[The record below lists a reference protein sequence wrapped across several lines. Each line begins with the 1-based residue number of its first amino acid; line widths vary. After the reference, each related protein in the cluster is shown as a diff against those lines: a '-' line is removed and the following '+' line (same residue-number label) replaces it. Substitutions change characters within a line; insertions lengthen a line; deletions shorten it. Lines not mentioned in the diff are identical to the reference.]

1 MPRGTKSVLGD
12 RFVNKNGYTYEK
24 TNRGW
29 EAVHQIIAE
38 EKLKRRPKP
47 DEQVYFKDGNRGNI
61 DPSNIGI
68 KLRKSQ
74 SPERRLTL
82 MDARI
87 EDMKDQLFLL
97 IQEREELARE
107 IAREK
112 SNSQSNL

>member
-68 KLRKSQ
+68 KLRKARTPKS
-74 SPERRLTL
+74 RLSL
-82 MDARI
+82 LEAKI
-87 EDMKDQLFLL
+87 ADMKDQLSLL
-97 IQEREELARE
+97 EQQRKELQEEVNEG
-107 IAREK
+107 
-112 SNSQSNL
+112 N